1 MLRLMKGEKN
11 KSISKY
17 CAVRPGYLY
26 AQDLSWTSTSDHTQN
41 IKLQLI
47 TELTVIVT
55 ALLKKIIWV
64 NLCKIGFSSDLLA
77 TTSAPPAKEKRKKN

>member
-1 MLRLMKGEKN
+1 MYIYMYIYIYTHIYIWLIDSEKDAQTNEGGKN

-55 ALLKKIIWV
+55 ALLKKII
-64 NLCKIGFSSDLLA
+64 
-77 TTSAPPAKEKRKKN
+77 

>member
-1 MLRLMKGEKN
+1 MTKMFRLMQGEKT

-17 CAVRPGYLY
+17 CAARPGYLY

-47 TELTVIVT
+47 TELNVIVR
-55 ALLKKIIWV
+55 ALFLKEII
-64 NLCKIGFSSDLLA
+64 
-77 TTSAPPAKEKRKKN
+77 